1 MSNSF
6 KADLNQVKQII
17 EYYSDHQKE
26 VNQTNIY
33 FKASTDDFS
42 VLIYSNL
49 TVLFQGKKATE
60 EYRKW
65 NKIEESESINL
76 DTHMGSDEVGCGDYF
91 GPIVVSAALVEKDD
105 IQYLVDIGVKDS
117 KQLNDS
123 KIQEIAPLI
132 ISKIKSATFVLS
144 NKKYN
149 EIRDGYNLNKVKA
162 YLHNFVLSKLI
173 KKTNYKGKIV
183 VDQFCSKD
191 LFYNYLS
198 DYKNDE
204 IVDNITFETKAEN
217 KYIAVA
223 CASIIARFTF
233 LNEISKLKTETG
245 YNILLGADSK
255 VDELAKQILNEKG
268 FDYLKNIVKLHFK
281 NTEKIVGNQ

>member
-105 IQYLVDIGVKDS
+105 IQYLLDIGVKDS
-117 KQLNDS
+117 KQLNDA
-123 KIQEIAPLI
+123 KIKEIAPLI
-132 ISKIKSATFVLS
+132 ISKIKSATLC
-144 NKKYN
+144 Y
-149 EIRDGYNLNKVKA
+149 
-162 YLHNFVLSKLI
+162 LI
-173 KKTNYKGKIV
+173 K
-183 VDQFCSKD
+183 
-191 LFYNYLS
+191 
-198 DYKNDE
+198 
-204 IVDNITFETKAEN
+204 NIMKSEMD
-217 KYIAVA
+217 
-223 CASIIARFTF
+223 II
-233 LNEISKLKTETG
+233 LIK
-245 YNILLGADSK
+245 
-255 VDELAKQILNEKG
+255 
-268 FDYLKNIVKLHFK
+268 
-281 NTEKIVGNQ
+281 